1 MRIDIFSDT
10 ICPWCYIGK
19 KRFEKA
25 LAQRTDLELDIHWRA
40 FQLNPDM
47 PEEGMDRKQYVETKF
62 GGPERARDVY
72 SRVADAGSEED
83 IPFDFAAIR
92 RTPNTIASHRL
103 IRYADDQPGG
113 QDALVDALFQAY
125 FIRGENIGDIDV
137 LVAAAEEANLDPQA
151 VREFLE
157 SDEHDHAVRAEDV
170 RARQLGIQGV
180 PFFVIDN
187 KYGISGAQSP
197 EAFLQAFSQALAD
210 EEAAA
215 GE

>member
-25 LAQRTDLELDIHWRA
+25 LAQRVDLAPEIHWRA

-47 PEEGMDRKQYVETKF
+47 PAEGMDRQHYLETKF
-62 GGPERARDVY
+62 GGPERAQQVY
-72 SRVADAGSEED
+72 ANVASAGASED
-83 IPFDFAAIR
+83 IAFNFSGIA

-113 QDALVDALFQAY
+113 QDAVVDALFEAY
-125 FIRGENIGDIDV
+125 FLNGENIGDIEV
-137 LVAAAEEANLDPQA
+137 LVAAAQQA
-151 VREFLE
+151 GLETQSVREFLQGG
-157 SDEHDHAVRAEDV
+157 EHDHTVRAEDV

-180 PFFVIDN
+180 PFFIIND
-187 KYGISGAQSP
+187 KYGVSGAQSP
-197 EAFLQAFSQALAD
+197 EIFLQVFAQVQAED
-210 EEAAA
+210 EVGAVD
-215 GE
+215 